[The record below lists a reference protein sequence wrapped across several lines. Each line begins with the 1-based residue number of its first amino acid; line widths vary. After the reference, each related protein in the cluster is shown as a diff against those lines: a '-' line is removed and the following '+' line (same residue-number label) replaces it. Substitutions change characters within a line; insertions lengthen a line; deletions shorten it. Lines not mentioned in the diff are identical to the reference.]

1 MEDTGKHDEAGA
13 IYNKLI
19 DNYVNN
25 LTRAPNDL
33 LWIARALWKTEDF
46 HGANDVLKLAAQA
59 NPRNAEVFVTWG
71 DLLAEKYNEPEAI
84 SSYQDALKIDPKMP
98 EAHVGV
104 ARSLALAEP
113 EKAAAALEQAMATN
127 AKCSASITKSFPAR
141 IGVQVIKTPR
151 DAQNAVGA
159 LPAENPN
166 SVCLFYSVRRAR
178 R

>member
-1 MEDTGKHDEAGA
+1 NFANVAVAAQYEKASVLEDTGKHDEAGA

-84 SSYQDALKIDPKMP
+84 SSYQEALKIDPKMP
-98 EAHVGV
+98 DAHAGV

-113 EKAAAALEQAMATN
+113 DKAAAALEQAMATN
-127 AKCSASITKSFPAR
+127 ANFPDGHLLA
-141 IGVQVIKTPR
+141 
-151 DAQNAVGA
+151 
-159 LPAENPN
+159 AEQDID
-166 SVCLFYSVRRAR
+166 S
-178 R
+178 